1 MRYQQFHLSLVDI
14 AGRPLQIINIR
25 VSRGQVQ
32 RKIINLVSLV
42 IRVYSYLQ
50 NEMISTISRS
60 LVAFV
65 GRHNEF

>member
-1 MRYQQFHLSLVDI
+1 MRYQQFLLSLVDI

-42 IRVYSYLQ
+42 VRVYSYLQ

>member
-1 MRYQQFHLSLVDI
+1 MRYQQFLLSLADI

-32 RKIINLVSLV
+32 RKIINLVSLFV
-42 IRVYSYLQ
+42 RVYSYLQ